1 MSGLSDYWKAAT
13 GLGSSSMVTF
23 PAAVRQES
31 AGAVR
36 VGRWDLATRDACRNN
51 ALTVR
56 TQAQSL
62 SKLFLQSGVL
72 KGLDQFFEAGWF
84 HHLEA

>member
-1 MSGLSDYWKAAT
+1 MSGSF
-13 GLGSSSMVTF
+13 GLLEGGDRPWLKF
-23 PAAVRQES
+23 NGHDRAAVRQES

-36 VGRWDLATRDACRNN
+36 VGRWELATRDACGNN

>member
-1 MSGLSDYWKAAT
+1 MDVVDCRIIGERRPALAQAHRKLPVRSGLA
-13 GLGSSSMVTF
+13 
-23 PAAVRQES
+23 
-31 AGAVR
+31 AGAT
-36 VGRWDLATRDACRNN
+36 WDACRNN

-62 SKLFLQSGVL
+62 SKLFPQSGVL